1 MAGTLFLFRVPMELR
16 VGGLKCDGLMVS
28 NPLFTNMA
36 GNLLFLIDTS
46 TNPFMKRT
54 VAYKYLNNELPDG

>member
-1 MAGTLFLFRVPMELR
+1 MELR